1 MRPSTPPPPRPLGTH
16 TALSLDPDRIAAS
29 IETLHR
35 RIEER
40 FSDSVVLQAGD
51 EVEALTMGLSRKIWQ
66 KIMILDAASGKQ

>member
-1 MRPSTPPPPRPLGTH
+1 MAT
-16 TALSLDPDRIAAS
+16 

-40 FSDSVVLQAGD
+40 FPQSGLGRLCASLLEVGENTKGDSVVLQAVD